1 MFSKSSNER
10 IAKADPRLQKMCR
23 ELEVLYPDLQIS
35 CSVRGESGQNN
46 ALIGGFSRA
55 HFGESPHNYEPSLA
69 VDFVFVSKGV
79 ADWTAKRY
87 VDLANYVRV
96 KYPEIQCGA
105 FFKSFKDNPHVEISG
120 WKMINDKKLYRG

>member
-10 IAKADPRLQKMCR
+10 IAKADPRLQRMCR

-69 VDFVFVSKGV
+69 VDFVFVAKGV

-87 VDLANYVRV
+87 VDLANHIR
-96 KYPEIQCGA
+96 KNYPDVTCGA
-105 FFKSFKDNPHVEISG
+105 FFKSFKDNPHFEISG
-120 WKMINDKKLYRG
+120 WKMINTKKLYRG